1 MLVPFCFIQS
11 LNSFMKIGIDIS
23 QLAYPGTG
31 VATYTQNLV
40 ENLLK
45 TDKENEYLLFFSS
58 LRKKTQISN
67 LKIQNYNSKLKT
79 YSFPPIFLELLWNKL
94 HRLPMEMFMGKLDVL
109 HTSDW
114 LEPPSQAVKVT
125 TVHDLAVYK
134 YPESFAVRGGH
145 DIVTNQ
151 KRKLA
156 WAKKE
161 SKLIIADSLATKKDL
176 IEILGI
182 SEEKIRVIYL
192 AAEKTY
198 GEREIREIRE
208 IRKKYELGRLYV
220 LMMGAGEPRKNLARG
235 IRAFREIGAIW
246 SELELVI
253 VGKYGWGEEDN
264 LKFKIK
270 NLKLLGYV
278 PREDLPALYAGAEV
292 FVYPSLYEGFGL
304 PILEAMSCGCPV
316 VTSNVSSLPE
326 IAGEAG
332 VLVDPLKIED
342 IAEGIRIAMN
352 SRMELREKGL
362 EQVKK
367 FSWEK
372 TTRETL
378 AVYQE
383 AYAHRF
389 NRL

>member
-1 MLVPFCFIQS
+1 
-11 LNSFMKIGIDIS
+11 MKIGIDIS

-156 WAKKE
+156 WVKKE

-208 IRKKYELGRLYV
+208 IRKKYELDRLYV